1 MKFSLAKGPFLRSK
15 RTTTGIMLE
24 LFAVLAV
31 VWLVAVVSYSIRF
44 NFLVGLR
51 AILVV
56 LVSLVTTLIID
67 VIMAFIKGKR
77 NIKEIGKFVLTSYS
91 YVTAIIFALC
101 LPVGVSYYAVV
112 VGAIVATLL
121 GKYVFGGFGYNI
133 FNPAI
138 IGRIFV
144 GLAFGS
150 SLSYGIVGNESS
162 SGYDFVTGATVTGSI
177 NWSNGSV
184 PEGYDFKTLLFG
196 NYNGAMGE
204 TFTILLVVAAIYL
217 IIRGIINFRLIGSY
231 LITITGISLFLGLFY
246 GANNVLS
253 YTLLQLITGGI
264 MFAAVFMI
272 TDPVTSP
279 KSMNG
284 KIIYAIGAGALTMLI
299 RVNSAYPEG
308 VMFSIA
314 LMNMMNPLID
324 SCIKGNTFNN
334 IGKKWIVIASFFIG
348 SVALN
353 VGFNALYPL
362 DKGTEEKK
370 EDTKWLKRYTITMDS
385 ENVYLVRSQ
394 AFHGPLELKVYVDV
408 TNEVIT
414 KVEATL
420 LPDHERTHVND
431 NIGVENAPYYNVLV
445 GDNLNLSFD
454 EFDNFTCSDGKCNK
468 TGSESTSFDVESGST
483 WTASAFI
490 GNLKAVVATVRG
502 GAK

>member
-31 VWLVAVVSYSIRF
+31 VWLVSVVSYSVRF

-56 LVSLVTTLIID
+56 LVSLVTTLVID
-67 VIMAFIKGKR
+67 VIMALVKGKR
-77 NIKEIGKFVLTSYS
+77 SIKEIGKFVLTSYS

-101 LPVGVSYYAVV
+101 LPVGTGYYAVV
-112 VGAIVATLL
+112 IGAIVSTLL
-121 GKYVFGGFGYNI
+121 AKYLFGGFGYNI

-150 SLSYGIVGNESS
+150 SLNYGIESGVNS
-162 SGYDFVTGATVTGSI
+162 STYDFVSGSTVTGSVD
-177 NWSNGSV
+177 WTLGVV
-184 PEGYDFKTLLFG
+184 PNGYDWKTLLFG

-217 IIRGIINFRLIGSY
+217 IVRGIINYRLMLSY
-231 LITITGISLFLGLFY
+231 LLTITGISLFLGLFY
-246 GANNVLS
+246 CPGNALS
-253 YTLLQLITGGI
+253 YTLLQLATGGI
-264 MFAAVFMI
+264 MFASVFMI

-284 KIIYAIGAGALTMLI
+284 KIIYGIGAGALTMLI
-299 RVNSAYPEG
+299 RVNSDYPEG

-314 LMNMMNPLID
+314 LMNMLNPLID
-324 SCIKGNTFNN
+324 SCIKGTTFTN
-334 IGKKWIVIASFFIG
+334 IGKKWITIACFFVGAIG
-348 SVALN
+348 LN

-362 DKGTEEKK
+362 NDGEKSNVQMVFGKSSSISTFGTIKEEEIKLGINASYKVKSKG
-370 EDTKWLKRYTITMDS
+370 
-385 ENVYLVRSQ
+385 NVYYVYDITVKDPIGEEETSFVLGLNEEGEISLLQFISYGDDWAKLYGEKYINRVT
-394 AFHGPLELKVYVDV
+394 GKNKVGVSDSV
-408 TNEVIT
+408 SG
-414 KVEATL
+414 AT
-420 LPDHERTHVND
+420 
-431 NIGVENAPYYNVLV
+431 A
-445 GDNLNLSFD
+445 
-454 EFDNFTCSDGKCNK
+454 
-468 TGSESTSFDVESGST
+468 TGSVIRNAINGAIAHF
-483 WTASAFI
+483 
-490 GNLKAVVATVRG
+490 G